1 MRALSWTKRKRPPP
15 PSPPSH
21 RCDYVFYG
29 LRASA
34 QLAAFAFAAAFNRTQ
49 ALAAGFSPDAGAYEA
64 AVACGRTAL
73 ASRAAFTRSA
83 RASYCD
89 GVARGLQ
96 DAVARAK
103 REEKARAEA
112 KLARARARAAAADAA
127 GGARRE
133 AYAETSEDDDEDD
146 EDDEDD
152 AGGAPTEDAARALP
166 AAESASERIARLERE
181 QQTTLALV
189 SHTAKVCERVLEAHD
204 VKLSHAK
211 RAYTRTERNASAFRK
226 GEQDA
231 ATIDM
236 NQRTLRE
243 E

>member
-1 MRALSWTKRKRPPP
+1 M
-15 PSPPSH
+15 
-21 RCDYVFYG
+21 
-29 LRASA
+29 
-34 QLAAFAFAAAFNRTQ
+34 
-49 ALAAGFSPDAGAYEA
+49 
-64 AVACGRTAL
+64 
-73 ASRAAFTRSA
+73 
-83 RASYCD
+83 
-89 GVARGLQ
+89 ARGLQ

-133 AYAETSEDDDEDD
+133 AYAETSEEDEEEDDDANDD
-146 EDDEDD
+146 
-152 AGGAPTEDAARALP
+152 GAPAESAARALP
-166 AAESASERIARLERE
+166 AAESASDRIARLERE

-236 NQRTLRE
+236 NQRTLKE
-243 E
+243 K